1 MLTCNRLK
9 SSPSEP
15 RQTSLSA
22 ELKMSA
28 NQLNMKLW
36 MKIILVKR
44 KHIETTQL
52 ISSSGSIDHPLT
64 SSGEHIGRFK
74 LSTAKVTVKW
84 RQKSVFWQF
93 NSQEPELKDFTP
105 VIAASTAAKIRDQ
118 IGVSFNES
126 YNRIR
131 TYTNESIHGVGKNTI
146 YYIFIC
152 ILVCTNGAHLILLV

>member
-1 MLTCNRLK
+1 
-9 SSPSEP
+9 
-15 RQTSLSA
+15 
-22 ELKMSA
+22 
-28 NQLNMKLW
+28 

-52 ISSSGSIDHPLT
+52 IPSSRPSSADEHPLT
-64 SSGEHIGRFK
+64 DSREQIGRFK

-84 RQKSVFWQF
+84 LQKSIIWQLYL
-93 NSQEPELKDFTP
+93 NNQWPEYFTP

-131 TYTNESIHGVGKNTI
+131 TYTNESIHAVGKNTI
-146 YYIFIC
+146 YLIC
-152 ILVCTNGAHLILLV
+152 ILCTNDTHIISIKSSV